1 MMNQTNYI
9 HPGQSHIT
17 GSMRDYFLK
26 ASYNQLDISTTVLG
40 PYTVSHDRAYYG
52 ANTESGDDIRP
63 RELVQEAI
71 NLAINDIDVSQF
83 DNNNDGW
90 IECVHILYAGQGENI
105 AGAPSECIWPH
116 KWSLAN
122 AINSNGFSMKRYI
135 VTPELSTINSYR
147 GIGTIC
153 HELGHIFGAPD
164 FYDTKQNKDTFPGT
178 GTWDLMG
185 GGNWNGSYEYADD
198 CYIRAY
204 SPAHPNPYIKKEIF
218 GWIETIDEV
227 SGNDNLY
234 TLRPAELDSNSIY
247 RLSTS
252 TQGEYYLLE
261 NRQGSY
267 LKGSGLVIYH
277 VHKNI
282 KNGFLLNNVNVKHPQ
297 KMYVVDANNH
307 IEKSA
312 MGTPESYGNI
322 NLYTATFR
330 STNSKNMYFT
340 STSLPSN
347 SDWEGNT
354 TQNKNVCFISEEM
367 IDGEKCVKFVLNPE
381 ISGPDILCDSAIYSL
396 KHVPSNANIQWSYI
410 RPSETPISTTP
421 LLIGFGQGTKNV
433 CFKRGNN
440 ISGVAINPPPGEPIL
455 PIVPL
460 SNSSTIVI
468 TPYSGT
474 ITIKADVSLNNDTFT
489 LTKNIYMPE
498 PVLINDSLAG
508 SQWRVGKK
516 IQLSIKSPKD
526 EIVNDTDIRWDIQM
540 PGVAPYSICG
550 KSISLTPPNIGTAT
564 ITATYINGCNDEYMS
579 QTKTYKVQYGMIP
592 FYANP
597 VSGGNVEISVTNG
610 NASDVVNGV
619 QSMAMN
625 QSEPYM
631 GAYRLELWHD
641 IYGKVRE
648 MDVPENTPTVTMN
661 VDGLNSGIYIL
672 RLIVDNQLIQT
683 SQMIIK

>member
-1 MMNQTNYI
+1 
-9 HPGQSHIT
+9 
-17 GSMRDYFLK
+17 
-26 ASYNQLDISTTVLG
+26 
-40 PYTVSHDRAYYG
+40 
-52 ANTESGDDIRP
+52 
-63 RELVQEAI
+63 
-71 NLAINDIDVSQF
+71 
-83 DNNNDGW
+83 
-90 IECVHILYAGQGENI
+90 
-105 AGAPSECIWPH
+105 
-116 KWSLAN
+116 
-122 AINSNGFSMKRYI
+122 
-135 VTPELSTINSYR
+135 
-147 GIGTIC
+147 
-153 HELGHIFGAPD
+153 
-164 FYDTKQNKDTFPGT
+164 
-178 GTWDLMG
+178 
-185 GGNWNGSYEYADD
+185 
-198 CYIRAY
+198 
-204 SPAHPNPYIKKEIF
+204 
-218 GWIETIDEV
+218 
-227 SGNDNLY
+227 
-234 TLRPAELDSNSIY
+234 
-247 RLSTS
+247 
-252 TQGEYYLLE
+252 
-261 NRQGSY
+261 
-267 LKGSGLVIYH
+267 
-277 VHKNI
+277 
-282 KNGFLLNNVNVKHPQ
+282 
-297 KMYVVDANNH
+297 
-307 IEKSA
+307 
-312 MGTPESYGNI
+312 
-322 NLYTATFR
+322 
-330 STNSKNMYFT
+330 
-340 STSLPSN
+340 
-347 SDWEGNT
+347 
-354 TQNKNVCFISEEM
+354 M

-460 SNSSTIVI
+460 SNSSTIVR

-474 ITIKADVSLNNDTFT
+474 ITIKADISLNNDTFT

-498 PVLINDSLAG
+498 PVSINDSLAG

-597 VSGGNVEISVTNG
+597 VSGGNVEISVING
-610 NASDVVNGV
+610 DASDVVNGV

-661 VDGLNSGIYIL
+661 VDGLSRGIYIL
-672 RLIVDNQLIQT
+672 RLIIDNQLIQT